1 MEINHRKIIR
11 VYVVKSS
18 RSHRLVL
25 EGNLFHAL
33 PALYSVQEWV
43 HGVLI

>member
-1 MEINHRKIIR
+1 MDIHHRKIIR

-18 RSHRLVL
+18 

-43 HGVLI
+43 HGVHI